1 MKGSFLLLA
10 AAIAVTG
17 NLDAQNNEDPGD
29 PPLSVKNTLE
39 TIEEAD
45 NAFQERQE
53 EILASEQP
61 VGEPA
66 EEEGTGETAAEDPES
81 SPEGVDGTFS
91 IVEAESGEVPA
102 DEAAMEGGAS
112 PEADEEGGPTAADET
127 EETADAGNPTEPNLP
142 DEPRFEVPEEDVFL
156 DLPGAEEGS
165 TAVASDAETIS
176 VDFPQEDVREII
188 RSVADLYELNVV
200 IPDNLTGSVSV
211 KLRDVTWEQVF
222 DVVLEPL
229 NFTYI
234 LDENIIKIKSLEELA
249 VEPVDTRVFIIDFA
263 TAGDIKGSIEP
274 LVDGSVGGRIQVDTR
289 SNALVITERPSR
301 MNNIQEIIETLDQPT
316 EQVMIESKFVEI
328 TGRDRKDLGVD
339 WQSLGGYGVELGPF
353 QRDYSDESGRE
364 YEDSVE
370 SGYEFDSSATPPLT
384 QQDINN
390 LQQVWSGEL
399 TRTDT
404 AVFSADSFRTVIRAL
419 ESLTDVELVSNPTV
433 VTMNNSEA
441 EINIGEE
448 FPIPQYTY
456 NEERGTF
463 EISDFEFKNIGI
475 NLNVTPQINSAG
487 FINLNILPE
496 ISTRT
501 GEVEFGGASGATIP
515 IITTRKTQ
523 SSVTI
528 KSGYTLAIGGLIETR
543 DENTTSSVPLLG
555 DIPGLGR
562 LFSSE
567 TKQIDRRNLIVFI
580 TAKILSASG
589 ATYRDVFSQRTLH
602 EMGIKTRDLPGYEP
616 PPGER
621 ELFDSIQAS
630 RDEVER
636 LQTEQRLRQQLE
648 ALRSVTDKE
657 EDKRDKQAWG
667 EEREIP
673 RRFQ

>member
-1 MKGSFLLLA
+1 MKGSFLIFA
-10 AAIAVTG
+10 AGLVLSG
-17 NLDAQNNEDPGD
+17 NLFGQNEQEPEEQ
-29 PPLSVKNTLE
+29 PLSVENTLE
-39 TIEEAD
+39 TIDETDAAFEERQKEVLGTEVEPEEARED
-45 NAFQERQE
+45 
-53 EILASEQP
+53 
-61 VGEPA
+61 
-66 EEEGTGETAAEDPES
+66 GTTVTVVEAGAES
-81 SPEGVDGTFS
+81 SPENGDGS
-91 IVEAESGEVPA
+91 AREPDEEPNEEEQVEEETVESPA
-102 DEAAMEGGAS
+102 DE
-112 PEADEEGGPTAADET
+112 PELPEEPQ
-127 EETADAGNPTEPNLP
+127 
-142 DEPRFEVPEEDVFL
+142 FEVPEEDVFL
-156 DLPGAEEGS
+156 DLPGAEQES
-165 TAVASDAETIS
+165 TAVATDAETIS
-176 VDFPQEDVREII
+176 VDFPQENVREII
-188 RSVADLYELNVV
+188 RSVAELYELNVV
-200 IPDNLTGSVSV
+200 IPDSLTGSVSV

-263 TAGDIKGSIEP
+263 TAGEIRSSVEP
-274 LVDGSVGGRIQVDTR
+274 LVDNSIGGRIEVDTR

-328 TGRDRKDLGVD
+328 TGRDRKDIGVD
-339 WQSLGGYGVELGPF
+339 WQSLSGYGVDLGPF
-353 QRDYSDESGRE
+353 QRDFSDESARE
-364 YEDSVE
+364 SETANE
-370 SGYEFDSSATPPLT
+370 SGFEFDSGENPPLT
-384 QQDINN
+384 QQEANS
-390 LQQVWSGEL
+390 LQQIWTGDL

-487 FINLNILPE
+487 FINLRIKPE

-515 IITTRKTQ
+515 IITTRKTR

-543 DENTTSSVPLLG
+543 DENTTSQVPLLG
-555 DIPGLGR
+555 SLPGLGK

-567 TKQIDRRNLIVFI
+567 TKQIERRNLIVFI

-616 PPGER
+616 PPSEK

-648 ALRSVTDKE
+648 TLRTATGKE
-657 EDKRDKQAWG
+657 EEKRDKQVR
-667 EEREIP
+667 EEDRKLP
-673 RRFQ
+673 RRYQ

>member
-10 AAIAVTG
+10 AGLALTG
-17 NLDAQNNEDPGD
+17 NLLAQNDQAPGD
-29 PPLSVKNTLE
+29 QPLSVKNTLE
-39 TIEEAD
+39 TIEETD
-45 NAFQERQE
+45 NAFQERQAE
-53 EILASEQP
+53 VLEADATASDPEANGP
-61 VGEPA
+61 EAEAPADGESATPDTEAA
-66 EEEGTGETAAEDPES
+66 EGAGETAEPE
-81 SPEGVDGTFS
+81 
-91 IVEAESGEVPA
+91 
-102 DEAAMEGGAS
+102 
-112 PEADEEGGPTAADET
+112 
-127 EETADAGNPTEPNLP
+127 LP
-142 DEPRFEVPEEDVFL
+142 DEPQFEIPEEDVFL

-229 NFTYI
+229 SFTYI

-263 TAGDIKGSIEP
+263 TAGDIKGSIDP
-274 LVDGSVGGRIQVDTR
+274 LVDNSVGGRIQVDTR

-328 TGRDRKDLGVD
+328 TGRDRKDFGVD
-339 WQSLGGYGVELGPF
+339 WQSLTGYGVELGPF
-353 QRDYSDESGRE
+353 QRDYSDQSGRE

-370 SGYEFDSSATPPLT
+370 SGYTFDSSATPPLT

-419 ESLTDVELVSNPTV
+419 EGLTDVELVSNPTV

-543 DENTTSSVPLLG
+543 DENTTSKIPLLG

-567 TKQIDRRNLIVFI
+567 SKQVDRRNLIVFI

-616 PPGER
+616 PPSEK
-621 ELFDSIQAS
+621 ELFDSIQSS

-648 ALRSVTDKE
+648 VLRSVTDKE
-657 EDKRDKQAWG
+657 EDKRDKQTRG